1 MSDTEKAPVADN
13 ISNSEVDQIVD
24 PDAGLSD
31 AERAENVS
39 ILLLARWASSRRRES
54 ITDGLLHRN
63 GVCYGSWT

>member
-39 ILLLARWASSRRRES
+39 LFFASRVS
-54 ITDGLLHRN
+54 
-63 GVCYGSWT
+63 